1 MKRHGLQD
9 LEEGK
14 AIHAVSQEHRISR
27 IVLPLGAFFVV
38 FLMLAV
44 MINFAIFIKTV
55 TIASIIVYIY
65 FAISLALNVHDK
77 VKRKGKLK

>member
-65 FAISLALNVHDK
+65 FFISMCFNIHDK
-77 VKRKGKLK
+77 LKK